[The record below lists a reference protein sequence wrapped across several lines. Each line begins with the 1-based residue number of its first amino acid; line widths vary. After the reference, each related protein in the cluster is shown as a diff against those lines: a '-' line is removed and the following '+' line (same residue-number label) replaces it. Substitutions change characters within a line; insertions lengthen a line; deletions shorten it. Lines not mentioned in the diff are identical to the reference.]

1 MIVILIGVSGA
12 GKTTIGKLLAQELGC
27 LFYDADAFHPTA
39 NIERMQAGIPLG
51 DGDREPWLRS
61 LEKLIQ
67 QLLKDS
73 HSAVLACSALKA
85 RYRERLWAAAGL
97 DQDLLQLVYL
107 QVPRAVI
114 QRRLQ
119 VRSDHFMPVILM
131 ESQFATLEE
140 PSDALVIDATPSPE
154 AIVTQIQA
162 NLFLVQRGSQ

>member
-12 GKTTIGKLLAQELGC
+12 GKTTIGQLLAKRLGW
-27 LFYDADAFHPTA
+27 LFYDADTFHPTA
-39 NIERMQAGIPLG
+39 NIERMQAGIPLT

-67 QLLKDS
+67 QLLKDRNS
-73 HSAVLACSALKA
+73 SVLACSALKA

-97 DQDLLQLVYL
+97 DQDLVKLVYL
-107 QVPRAVI
+107 QVPHAVI

-140 PSDALVIDATPSPE
+140 PSDALVIDATISPD
-154 AIVTQIQA
+154 AIATQIRA
-162 NLFLVQRGSQ
+162 ELSLG